1 MKQFILAALLCIS
14 TFGMAQTITNQRT
27 VTVYGSALKPTNEVL
42 YKTEVTLTMDN
53 GYYDDSPYKTLDDLM
68 AKYYEELKKE
78 NVDISKFTR
87 DDLAYVAS
95 GYRKKG
101 TTLRFITKD
110 KKEILRVTGIKMAQV
125 MPSYVQVKSETT
137 DEDVKMLTKK
147 ALVDARKNA
156 EILTESAGEELDKIY
171 SINSSYSSGYD
182 SYWKSPNSSSEYFSI
197 TVVYTLKD

>member
-1 MKQFILAALLCIS
+1 MKQFIIIALLCIS
-14 TFGMAQTITNQRT
+14 TFGIAQTTTDKRT
-27 VTVYGSALKPTNEVL
+27 VTVYGSAIKPVNEVF

-95 GYRKKG
+95 GYRKEG
-101 TTLRFITKD
+101 TILKFITKD
-110 KKEILRVTGIKMAQV
+110 KKEILKVTGIKMAQI
-125 MPSYVQVKSETT
+125 MPSYVQVKSETKEA
-137 DEDVKMLTKK
+137 DIILLTEK
-147 ALVDARKNA
+147 ALINARRNA
-156 EILTESAGEELDKIY
+156 DIIADSMGSEIDEILSINTGY
-171 SINSSYSSGYD
+171 SIGND
-182 SYWKSPNSSSEYFSI
+182 DYWRSPNSGPDYFNL